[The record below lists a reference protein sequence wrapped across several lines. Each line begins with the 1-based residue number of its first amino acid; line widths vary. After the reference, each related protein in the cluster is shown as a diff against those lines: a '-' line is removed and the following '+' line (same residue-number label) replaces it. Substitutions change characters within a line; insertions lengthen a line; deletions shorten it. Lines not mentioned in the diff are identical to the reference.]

1 MKEIGIVLA
10 DDHAVLREG
19 LAALID
25 RQEDMVVLG
34 QAADGAEA
42 VDLCAA
48 TKPAVA
54 VIDLSMPK
62 LGGLEAI
69 AAISEISPKTRVVVL
84 TMHDTP
90 RHLRSAL
97 AAGASGYVVKE
108 LASREILEAI
118 RAADSGQ
125 VFVRMSIAN
134 DVLDESETGE
144 ARKRR
149 GVPEVTL
156 SKREREVLYL
166 IARGYTNKEAAEA
179 LGVGKKSIDS
189 YRARLQQKLE
199 LSRRSDL
206 VRYALDTGVLS
217 SDADE
222 DDPALKR

>member
-1 MKEIGIVLA
+1 MKKIGIVLA

-34 QAADGAEA
+34 QAGDGEQA
-42 VDLCAA
+42 VELCADA
-48 TKPAVA
+48 KPAVA

-69 AAISEISPKTRVVVL
+69 SAISSESPRTRVVVL

-118 RAADSGQ
+118 RAAYSGQ
-125 VFVRMSIAN
+125 VFVRMSMAN
-134 DVLDESETGE
+134 EISDQAAASE
-144 ARKRR
+144 AQKQR
-149 GVPEVTL
+149 GVPGVTL

-166 IARGYTNKEAAEA
+166 IARGYTNKEAADA
-179 LGVGKKSIDS
+179 LGVGKKSVDS

-217 SDADE
+217 SETDDE
-222 DDPALKR
+222 DQALKR